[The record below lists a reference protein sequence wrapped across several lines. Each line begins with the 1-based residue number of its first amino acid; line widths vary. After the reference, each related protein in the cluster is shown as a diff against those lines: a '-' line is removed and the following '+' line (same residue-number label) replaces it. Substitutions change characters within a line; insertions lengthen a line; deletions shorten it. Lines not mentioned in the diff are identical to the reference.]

1 MSYDRLRGTSW
12 EHYEEEIR
20 KDFANTSEYVI
31 KDFICNEFME
41 IFRNCENHCIEDSTL
56 YCETS
61 YQLLSYINRKWDK
74 FRHYFRVDIFL
85 ANNPYPLKQID
96 STFCINLK
104 QLHWIPTTCIGYI
117 YNEQTKEITKK
128 VTTN

>member
-1 MSYDRLRGTSW
+1 RLRGTSW

-20 KDFANTSEYVI
+20 KDFANASEYVI

-41 IFRNCENHCIEDSTL
+41 KFRNCENHCIEDSTL

-85 ANNPYPLKQID
+85 ANNPYPLK
-96 STFCINLK
+96 
-104 QLHWIPTTCIGYI
+104 
-117 YNEQTKEITKK
+117 
-128 VTTN
+128 